1 MTNKKTTNEQKF
13 LAAFHRHPHPTKFFA
28 ERPFYSRRSF
38 FQLAGAGVTGAFLS
52 KPALASDVVK
62 RGGVETLNRARNVI
76 MVMLSGAPSHTDT
89 FDLKENAQAP
99 ADVMKP
105 ETING
110 VYFPTGLMPK
120 LAAQMSDLAIL
131 RSVRPWA
138 LQHDL
143 GQKWV
148 QIGRSPAGVLGDVAP
163 NIGTIVA
170 IEKEVERRSGQVFPT
185 FVALNSAGAS
195 GSGFLSN
202 EYAPF
207 KIDAGAGVPD
217 TTNPD
222 GAARFQQ
229 KFDLAMELDR
239 PLRTA
244 NPYGKVMQDYD
255 SFYQNGKDLVFN
267 NAVNTAFRPTP
278 DEVVR
283 YGSSSFGT
291 ACATAA
297 KLLAA
302 NGGTRYVQIT
312 LGGWDMHQNIYTG
325 LPPLTRTLD
334 NGVSA
339 MIADL
344 KQSGQFAE
352 TLIVMM
358 GEFGRTTGR
367 LNPTAGRDHYS
378 QQFCVM
384 AGAGVKGGR
393 AIGRTDGTGALT
405 QDPGWSRQ
413 RDIRAEDIEATIY
426 SALGIDWGTVRY
438 DDPLQ
443 RGFYYVPEAREDAYV
458 PIRELWA

>member
-1 MTNKKTTNEQKF
+1 MRNEQKF
-13 LAAFHRHPHPTKFFA
+13 LNAFRRHPHAVKFFA
-28 ERPFYSRRSF
+28 ERPYYSRRSF
-38 FQLAGAGVTGAFLS
+38 FQLAGAGVTGMFLAGR
-52 KPALASDVVK
+52 PALGNDVIK
-62 RGGVETLNRARNVI
+62 RGGVETLNKARNVI
-76 MVMLSGAPSHTDT
+76 MIMLTGAPSHTDT
-89 FDLKENAQAP
+89 FDLKENSQAP

-105 ETING
+105 ETIKG
-110 VYFPTGLMPK
+110 VAFPTGILPK
-120 LAAQMSDLAIL
+120 LATQFDDLAIV

-170 IEKEVERRSGQVFPT
+170 IEKENERRAGQVFPT
-185 FVALNSAGAS
+185 FVALNAQGAS

-222 GAARFQQ
+222 GQTRFNQ
-229 KFDLAMELDR
+229 KWDTLMALDQ

-244 NPYGKVMQDYD
+244 NPYAQTMQDYD
-255 SFYQNGKDLVFN
+255 SFYQNGRGLIFN
-267 NAVNTAFRPTP
+267 NSVNTAFRPTA
-278 DEVVR
+278 DEITR
-283 YGSSSFGT
+283 YGSNAFGT

-302 NGGTRYVQIT
+302 DGGTRYIQIN
-312 LGGWDMHQNIYTG
+312 LGGWDMHQNIYTA
-325 LPPLTRTLD
+325 LPPLARNLD

-339 MIADL
+339 LINDL
-344 KQSGQFAE
+344 KQSGQFNE

-378 QQFCVM
+378 QQFCVF

-393 AIGRTDGTGALT
+393 ALGVTNGTGSET
-405 QDPGWSRQ
+405 TETGWSRD
-413 RDIRAEDIEATIY
+413 RNVRAEDIEATIY

-438 DDPLQ
+438 DDPLK
-443 RGFYYVPEAREDAYV
+443 RGFYYVPEAREDSYV
-458 PIRELWA
+458 PIKELWA

>member
-1 MTNKKTTNEQKF
+1 MRHENKF
-13 LAAFHRHPHPTKFFA
+13 LNAFHQHPHAVKFFT

-38 FQLAGAGVTGAFLS
+38 FQMAGAGITGAFLAGR
-52 KPALASDVVK
+52 PALGGDVIK
-62 RGGVETLNRARNVI
+62 RSGVETLNKARNVI
-76 MVMLSGAPSHTDT
+76 MIMLTGAPSHTDT

-105 ETING
+105 EMLNG
-110 VYFPTGLMPK
+110 VAFPTGIMPK
-120 LAAQMSDLAIL
+120 LAAQFGDLAIV

-170 IEKEVERRSGQVFPT
+170 IEKESERRAGQVFPT
-185 FVALNSAGAS
+185 FVALNAQGAS

-207 KIDAGAGVPD
+207 KIDAGGGVPD

-222 GAARFQQ
+222 GQARFNQ
-229 KFDLAMELDR
+229 KWDMMMALDK

-244 NPYGKVMQDYD
+244 NPYAQTMQDYD
-255 SFYQNGKDLVFN
+255 SFYQNGRDLVFN
-267 NAVNTAFRPTP
+267 NAVNNAFRPTT
-278 DEVVR
+278 EEIQR
-283 YGSSSFGT
+283 YGNNSFGT
-291 ACATAA
+291 ACATAS

-302 NGGTRYVQIT
+302 NGGTRYIQIN
-312 LGGWDMHQNIYTG
+312 LGSWDMHQNIYTV
-325 LPPLTRTLD
+325 LPPMARTLD
-334 NGVSA
+334 NGVGA

-344 KQSGQFAE
+344 KQSGQFNE

-367 LNPTAGRDHYS
+367 LNPTGGRDHFS
-378 QQFCVM
+378 QQFCVF

-393 AIGRTDGTGALT
+393 ALGAT
-405 QDPGWSRQ
+405 NGSGSETTDPGWSRE
-413 RDIRAEDIEATIY
+413 RNVRPEDIEATIY

-443 RGFYYVPEAREDAYV
+443 RGFYYVPEAREDTYV
-458 PIRELWA
+458 PIKELWA

>member
-1 MTNKKTTNEQKF
+1 MRNEKRF
-13 LAAFHRHPHPTKFFA
+13 LDAFHKHPHGTNFFA
-28 ERPFYSRRSF
+28 ERPFFSRRGF
-38 FQLAGAGVTGAFLS
+38 FQMAGAGVTGMFLA
-52 KPALASDVVK
+52 KPALGSDVVK
-62 RGGVETLNRARNVI
+62 RGGAETLNKARNVI
-76 MVMLSGAPSHTDT
+76 MIMLSGAPSHVDT

-110 VYFPTGLMPK
+110 VYFPTGIMPK
-120 LAAQMSDLAIL
+120 LAAQLGDLAIV

-170 IEKEVERRSGQVFPT
+170 IEKETERRSGQAFPT
-185 FVALNSAGAS
+185 FVALNSAGAT

-217 TTNPD
+217 TSNAD
-222 GAARFQQ
+222 GATRFNQ
-229 KFDLAMELDR
+229 KYDLLMELDR

-244 NPYGKVMQDYD
+244 NPHGQAMQDYD
-255 SFYQNGKDLVFN
+255 SFYQNGKDLTFN
-267 NAVNTAFRPTP
+267 NAVNTAFRPTQE
-278 DEVVR
+278 EVVR
-283 YGSSSFGT
+283 YGNNSFGT

-302 NGGTRYVQIT
+302 NGGTRYIQIT
-312 LGGWDMHQNIYTG
+312 LGGWDMHQNIYTA
-325 LPPLTRTLD
+325 LPNNCRTLD

-339 MIADL
+339 LINDL
-344 KQSGQFAE
+344 KQSGQFGE

-367 LNPTAGRDHYS
+367 LNPTAGRDHFS
-378 QQFCVM
+378 QQFCVF

-393 AIGRTDGTGALT
+393 ALGVTNGTGSETL
-405 QDPGWSRQ
+405 DPGWSRD
-413 RDIRAEDIEATIY
+413 RNVRAEDIEATIY

-458 PIRELWA
+458 PIKELWA

>member
-1 MTNKKTTNEQKF
+1 MRNENKF
-13 LAAFHRHPHPTKFFA
+13 LNAFHKHPHQTKFFTD
-28 ERPFYSRRSF
+28 RPFYSRRGF
-38 FQLAGAGVTGAFLS
+38 FQMAGAGITGMFLAGR
-52 KPALASDVVK
+52 PAMAGEVVK
-62 RGGVETLNRARNVI
+62 RGGAETLNKARNVI
-76 MVMLSGAPSHTDT
+76 MIMLSGAPSHTDT
-89 FDLKENAQAP
+89 FDYKESTQSP
-99 ADVMKP
+99 AGLMKA
-105 ETING
+105 ESING
-110 VYFPTGLMPK
+110 VDFPTGIMPK
-120 LAAQMSDLAIL
+120 LATQLGDLAIV

-170 IEKEVERRSGQVFPT
+170 IEKEPERRAGQVFPT
-185 FVALNSAGAS
+185 FVALNSAGAT

-222 GAARFQQ
+222 GQPRFNQ
-229 KFDLAMELDR
+229 KFDLMMEIDK

-244 NPYGKVMQDYD
+244 NPYAQTMQDYD

-267 NAVNTAFRPTP
+267 NAVNTAFRPTQ

-283 YGSSSFGT
+283 YGNNSFGT

-302 NGGTRYVQIT
+302 GGGTRYVQIT
-312 LGGWDMHQNIYTG
+312 LGGWDMHQNIYTA
-325 LPPLTRTLD
+325 LPTNARTLD

-344 KQSGQFAE
+344 KQSGLFNE

-367 LNPTAGRDHYS
+367 LNSTAGRDHFS
-378 QQFCVM
+378 QQFCVF

-393 AIGRTDGTGALT
+393 AIGVTNGTGSET
-405 QDPGWSRQ
+405 TDPGWSRQ
-413 RDIRAEDIEATIY
+413 RNVRAEDIEATIY
-426 SALGIDWGTVRY
+426 SAIGIDWGTVRY

-458 PIRELWA
+458 PIKELWA

>member
-1 MTNKKTTNEQKF
+1 MRNEKKF
-13 LAAFHRHPHPTKFFA
+13 LDAFHKHPHQTKFFA

-38 FQLAGAGVTGAFLS
+38 FQMAGAGVTGMFLAGR
-52 KPALASDVVK
+52 PALGNDVIK
-62 RGGVETLNRARNVI
+62 RGGAETLNKARNVI
-76 MVMLSGAPSHTDT
+76 MIMLSGAPSHTDT
-89 FDLKENAQAP
+89 FDLKENTQQP
-99 ADVMKP
+99 ADVFKP

-110 VYFPTGLMPK
+110 VYFPTGIMPK
-120 LAAQMSDLAIL
+120 LAAQLGDLAIV

-170 IEKEVERRSGQVFPT
+170 IEKESERRAGQVFPT
-185 FVALNSAGAS
+185 FVALNSSGAT

-222 GAARFQQ
+222 GATRFNQ
-229 KFDLAMELDR
+229 KWDLMMALDA

-244 NPYGKVMQDYD
+244 NPYGQVMQDYD
-255 SFYQNGKDLVFN
+255 SFYQNGRGLVFN

-283 YGSSSFGT
+283 YGSTSFGT
-291 ACATAA
+291 ACATAS

-302 NGGTRYVQIT
+302 NGGTRYIQIT
-312 LGGWDMHQNIYTG
+312 LGGWDMHQNIYQL
-325 LPPLTRTLD
+325 LPNNCRTLD

-339 MIADL
+339 LITDL
-344 KQSGQFAE
+344 KQSGQFNE

-367 LNPTAGRDHYS
+367 LNPTAGRDHFS
-378 QQFCVM
+378 QQFCVF

-393 AIGRTDGTGALT
+393 ALGTTNGAGSET
-405 QDPGWSRQ
+405 TDPGWSRQ
-413 RDIRAEDIEATIY
+413 RNVRAEDIEATIY

-443 RGFYYVPEAREDAYV
+443 RGFYYVPEAKEDAYV
-458 PIRELWA
+458 PVKELWE